1 MTLEITKRQGIVV
14 WLYSLRQV
22 KQLRRYGLVYYTSKR
37 MKYVYLYVN
46 ADQAETAVERLKKL
60 HYVKRVSLSQ
70 RPAIDMNFGARIG
83 EHDLKTV
90 NEITLKEQD

>member
-1 MTLEITKRQGIVV
+1 MTLTVTKRQGVVV

-37 MKYVYLYVN
+37 MKYVYLYVDI
-46 ADQAETAVERLKKL
+46 DQAKMAVEKLKKL

-70 RPAIDMNFGARIG
+70 RPNIDMDFGARVGKPEEMITQ
-83 EHDLKTV
+83 KTDS
-90 NEITLKEQD
+90 EELD